1 MATPFSRMV
10 FVKRAPTI
18 ATIVLVLPEPG
29 GLCSY

>member
-10 FVKRAPTI
+10 LVKSDPTM

-29 GLCSY
+29 GLSSN